1 MSHYA
6 TEVCKCP
13 ENLRSFRTPCKKDI
27 LSFISPKVVIFASMK
42 EQEILSK
49 ANIFIESQGF
59 HLMTRKGDPLGDG
72 EMIMLIK

>member
-1 MSHYA
+1 
-6 TEVCKCP
+6 
-13 ENLRSFRTPCKKDI
+13 
-27 LSFISPKVVIFASMK
+27 MK

-59 HLMTRKGDPLGDG
+59 HLMTRKGDSLGDG

>member
-1 MSHYA
+1 
-6 TEVCKCP
+6 
-13 ENLRSFRTPCKKDI
+13 
-27 LSFISPKVVIFASMK
+27 MK